1 MVKDGKPSYKELQH
15 LSRELAGGKW
25 KALGRCL
32 GFNEAAI
39 DDFDQANKELK
50 EKAYKMLM
58 AWKQR
63 VGCEATYKVLYDT
76 LCDELVEC
84 KLLAEQYCCNEIVGN
99 VSP

>member
-1 MVKDGKPSYKELQH
+1 MVKDGKPSYKELQY
-15 LSRELAGGKW
+15 LSRELAGKW
-25 KALGRCL
+25 KTLGRCL

-58 AWKQR
+58 AWKQKE
-63 VGCEATYKVLYDT
+63 GCEATYKVLYDA